1 MENFLDD
8 FPILLRTIKA
18 DGSCLSFSKE
28 WFVKTAIQNGDP
40 QLSWLDTIHDS
51 DRKTVEKNVSEA
63 AKTQRPFSVTYRLL
77 QKDGSY
83 QMYRE
88 DANASF
94 SETGEY
100 KGLAAVLTPVLET
113 STSEYRSLQILR
125 DIVEKAPFPIG
136 VYTGKEMK
144 IMVANKS
151 ITDVWGKGP
160 DVIGKNYA
168 DILPEISTKILS
180 ELDTVYTTG
189 IDVHEENQYVPL
201 ETNGVL
207 EPYYFNYKFTP
218 LYDENGSI
226 YGVMNTAAVVTDVNV
241 AKKKLTESEA
251 KFRSLIEEAPVAT
264 CLFIGRELKIEI
276 ANQQMISLWGKDNNV
291 IGQTLE
297 EALPEIKGQPFLEI
311 LDRIFVSGETFEAVE
326 TPVHLIID
334 GALKTIFCDF
344 TYKPLRDESGKVY
357 GIMDMAV
364 DVTERVLSRQK
375 IEENQ
380 RQLLNSFEQ
389 SPVGIAILRKE
400 DLTFTMVNPFYSQ
413 LVGRLPHE
421 LLNKPLLEA
430 LPELAGQGFDKILE
444 NVIETGVPFI
454 ANEISV
460 DLLRNGALEKIY
472 VDLVYQPQYGE
483 NKQVF
488 GVFVVATNVT
498 QQVVSRRKVEASE
511 AKLRSVIAN
520 APAGIGIFVGRDLI
534 VQMPNKTFI
543 DIVGKGPDITGKPLR
558 EVMPELLT
566 EGQPFLKILDDV
578 YTTGKMF
585 HSYGSQV
592 KIVQNGLMTYNYYNI
607 TYSPLFDE
615 NNEVYAILD
624 IAIDVTEAV
633 HARQKAEDAEI
644 ALRGAVELAELATW
658 ELDVKSNTFN
668 YSDRFKEWL
677 GFDEDNKTQEDVY
690 NPLPGEYR
698 QLVPDAIFEAI
709 KPGGTGRYVNEHP
722 IINQTT
728 GEQRIIHGQAQLFYD
743 SDGNPEVLRGTAQD
757 VTRERELQ
765 QQLEYEV
772 KKRTEELQEAN
783 AGLADANSNLQ
794 RSNAELAQF
803 AYIASHDLQEPV
815 RKISIFATM
824 LEDQLGEIGPQA
836 KNYLTKINNA
846 AARMGVLIR
855 DVLAYSQ
862 LANENENFIA
872 VDLNK
877 IAESAISDFELVIE
891 QKNAKITFQALP
903 VVEAIPLQMS
913 QFFGNLISNSLKYSR
928 RDVAPVI
935 DIHANILTADEAV
948 EHGIFEA
955 GDYYKISFTDNGI
968 GFGPEYAQQIFN
980 IFQRLHGKAEYAGT
994 GIGLAIC
1001 KKIVQNH
1008 NGGIYAVSNEG
1019 NGATFTILL
1028 PISQHRKTI
1037 SVVSN
1042 K

>member
-8 FPILLRTIKA
+8 FPIIMRIIKP
-18 DGSCLSFSKE
+18 DGSCQSFNKE
-28 WFVKTAIQNGDP
+28 WFVQTAIQNGNP
-40 QLSWLDTIHDS
+40 QLSWLDNIHHS
-51 DRKTVEKNVSEA
+51 DRKTVEKKVSEA
-63 AKTQRPFSVTYRLL
+63 AKSQHRLHITYRLL

-83 QMYRE
+83 RLYCE
-88 DANASF
+88 NANPSF
-94 SETGEY
+94 SATGEY
-100 KGLAAVLTPVLET
+100 NGLAAVLTPVLEA
-113 STSEYRSLQILR
+113 STSESRSLKILN
-125 DIVEKAPFPIG
+125 DIVENAPFPIG

-144 IMVANKS
+144 IMIANKS

-160 DVIGKNYA
+160 DVVGKNYA
-168 DILPEISTKILS
+168 NVLPEISTKILS
-180 ELDTVYTTG
+180 ELDAVYSTG

-226 YGVMNTAAVVTDVNV
+226 YGVMNTAAVVTDVNI
-241 AKKKLTESEA
+241 AKQKLTENEA

-276 ANQQMISLWGKDNNV
+276 ANQQMISLWGKDNHI

-297 EALPEIKGQPFLEI
+297 EALPELKGQPFLEI
-311 LDRIFVSGETFEAVE
+311 LDRVFQSGETFEAIE
-326 TPVHLIID
+326 TPVHLMI
-334 GALKTIFCDF
+334 GGVLKTIYCDF
-344 TYKPLRDESGKVY
+344 TYKPLRDESGTVY

-380 RQLLNSFEQ
+380 RQLLDSFEQ
-389 SPVGIAILRKE
+389 SPVGIAILRKK
-400 DLTFTMVNPFYSQ
+400 DLTFTMVNPFYAE

-421 LLNKPLLEA
+421 LLNKPLLDA

-444 NVIETGVPFI
+444 NVIETGVAFI

-460 DLLRNGALEKIY
+460 DLMRNGTLEKVY
-472 VDLVYQPQYGE
+472 VDLVYQPQYGD

-534 VQMPNKTFI
+534 IEMPNKTFI
-543 DIVGKGPDITGKPLR
+543 DIVGKGPDIAGKPLR
-558 EVMPELLT
+558 EVMPELLS

-633 HARQKAEDAEI
+633 QARQKAEDAEI

-658 ELDVKSNTFN
+658 ELDVKSNTFD
-668 YSDRFKEWL
+668 YSDRFKDWL
-677 GFDEDNKTQEDVY
+677 GFNEETKVQENAYD
-690 NPLPGEYR
+690 PLPGEYR
-698 QLVPDAIFEAI
+698 KLVPDAIFEAL
-709 KPGGTGRYVNEHP
+709 KSGGSGRYINEHP
-722 IINQTT
+722 IVNQTT
-728 GEQRIIHGQAQLFYD
+728 GEKRIIHAQAQVFYD

-765 QQLEYEV
+765 QQLEYQV

-824 LEDQLGEIGPQA
+824 LEDQLGEIEPQA
-836 KNYLTKINNA
+836 KNYLTKINGA

-862 LANENENFIA
+862 LADENENFVA

-877 IAESAISDFELVIE
+877 IAEAAISDFELIIE
-891 QKNAKITFQALP
+891 QKNAKVTFQPLP
-903 VVEAIPLQMS
+903 VVEAIALQMS
-913 QFFGNLISNSLKYSR
+913 QLFGNLISNSLKYSR
-928 RDVAPVI
+928 RDISPVI
-935 DIHANILTADEAV
+935 DISAETLSANEAIAHV
-948 EHGIFEA
+948 IFEA
-955 GDYYKISFTDNGI
+955 GDYYKISVTDNGI

-980 IFQRLHGKAEYAGT
+980 IFQRLHGKTEYAGT

-1008 NGGIYAVSNEG
+1008 KGGIYAVSNEG